1 MIAEIRTAAAA
12 DPEKAA
18 GGGTGAASQAAGA
31 SVRWLGQAGF
41 LIEWSGRLVIDPYLS
56 DFLAKKYKGK
66 KFEHHRMM
74 PAPILPGELR
84 GIDFYLCTHRHSD
97 HMDPETLPIAAKN
110 NPEALFVVPASQE
123 KRAIELGVPEDRIIA
138 IEGGETVHLGTAVRG
153 GPRITL
159 EALPSA
165 HEGLE
170 RDEQGRYLFLGYI
183 IRFPDFTVYHSGDC
197 VPYQGL
203 AERLSREKR
212 GGGENIDL
220 ALLPVNGR
228 DRYRRENGIPGNFT
242 IRESLELCSRAGIPY
257 LIPHHFGMFA
267 FNTVSVEQ
275 IREEA
280 ERFRKAA
287 AKQGRPLPEM
297 LIPET
302 GSRYEIFTQ

>member
-18 GGGTGAASQAAGA
+18 GQAQAA

-41 LIEWSGRLVIDPYLS
+41 LIEWSGRLVIDLYLS
-56 DFLAKKYKGK
+56 NFLAGKYKGK

-74 PAPILPGELR
+74 PAPVSPDELR
-84 GIDFYLCTHRHSD
+84 GIDYYLCTHKHSD

-110 NPEALFVVPASQE
+110 NPEALFVVPASQTE
-123 KRAIELGVPEDRIIA
+123 RTRELGVPADRIIA
-138 IEGGETVHLGTAVRG
+138 IEGGETVHLGTTVHG

-165 HEGLE
+165 HEELE
-170 RDEQGRYLFLGYI
+170 QDKRGRHLFLGYI

-197 VPYQGL
+197 VPYPGL
-203 AERLSREKR
+203 AEKLIRSQNE
-212 GGGENIDL
+212 GDNIDL

-228 DRYRRENGIPGNFT
+228 DRFRWENGIPGNFT
-242 IRESLELCSRAGIPY
+242 VREALELCSRAGIPY